1 MSPDE
6 QARRAGQAWERLPEP
21 RPSVSFEI
29 VLTDDESR
37 FYNLGPH
44 PPRLWPEDVELAH
57 QLWLQLSER
66 FGARLHHRDIVGVA
80 LRRMAGDLTSE
91 RAGELLDVIERE
103 LDGRR

>member
-1 MSPDE
+1 
-6 QARRAGQAWERLPEP
+6 
-21 RPSVSFEI
+21 VSFEI
-29 VLTDDESR
+29 VLTDDDSR

-91 RAGELLDVIERE
+91 RAAELLDVIGRE
-103 LDGRR
+103 LNGRR